1 MYEPHQSYNDELS
14 ISNKNQY
21 SKLLT
26 ADQKI
31 QELEQLMEAR
41 DLEREEMKVQLEAL
55 QTYKT
60 KGTPY
65 WPLREHLAL
74 SFCPCLCLK
83 KKKEHGGAALW

>member
-1 MYEPHQSYNDELS
+1 MYEPHQTYNEDIS
-14 ISNKNQY
+14 ISGKSQF

-60 KGTPY
+60 KGT
-65 WPLREHLAL
+65 
-74 SFCPCLCLK
+74 
-83 KKKEHGGAALW
+83 

>member
-41 DLEREEMKVQLEAL
+41 DLEREEMKV
-55 QTYKT
+55 
-60 KGTPY
+60 
-65 WPLREHLAL
+65 
-74 SFCPCLCLK
+74 
-83 KKKEHGGAALW
+83 